1 MFIQTEETP
10 NPATLKFIPDGHV
23 ILKNGTAEFKNQK
36 QAETKSPL
44 ALQLFAIT
52 GVEAVFFGH
61 DFITITKSGN
71 AVWKYLTTEVQAVI
85 MDFFLTGKNPMFENQ
100 ENANAKEVSETSS
113 EGDSEIVKQIKE
125 LIEIK
130 VRPAVAMDGGD
141 IIFHSFETYESKQNR
156 KKVYSLIQLQ
166 SILKQSGFEITK
178 TTFSCGKNGVRAQ
191 EWTSNAITLLSQSNY
206 LYKVIGLIYGLLA
219 FIPILIFNLLQHN

>member
-23 ILKNGTAEFKNQK
+23 VLKNGTAEFKNQK
-36 QAETKSPL
+36 QAESKSPL
-44 ALQLFAIT
+44 ALQLFTIT
-52 GVEAVFFGH
+52 GVEAVFFGQ

-71 AVWKYLTTEVQAVI
+71 AVWKYLTSEIQAVI
-85 MDFFLTGKNPMFENQ
+85 MDFFLTGKEPMFENK
-100 ENANAKEVSETSS
+100 ENENSNEINKNLPE

-141 IIFHSFETYESKQNR
+141 IIFHSFE
-156 KKVYSLIQLQ
+156 
-166 SILKQSGFEITK
+166 
-178 TTFSCGKNGVRAQ
+178 NGVVYLMLKGSCSGCPSS
-191 EWTSNAITLLSQSNY
+191 TVTLKSGIENMLKHY
-206 LYKVIGLIYGLLA
+206 
-219 FIPILIFNLLQHN
+219 IPEVESVEQVSED

>member
-10 NPATLKFIPDGHV
+10 NPATLKFIPDGHIV
-23 ILKNGTAEFKNQK
+23 LKKGTAEFKNQK
-36 QAETKSPL
+36 QAESKSPL

-71 AVWKYLTTEVQAVI
+71 AVWKYLTSEVQAVI
-85 MDFFLTGKNPMFENQ
+85 MDFFLTGKEPMFENK
-100 ENANAKEVSETSS
+100 EDKNAKEASDISS

-141 IIFHSFETYESKQNR
+141 IIFHSFE
-156 KKVYSLIQLQ
+156 
-166 SILKQSGFEITK
+166 
-178 TTFSCGKNGVRAQ
+178 NGVVYLVLKGSCSGCPSS
-191 EWTSNAITLLSQSNY
+191 TVTLKSGIENMLKHY
-206 LYKVIGLIYGLLA
+206 
-219 FIPILIFNLLQHN
+219 IPEVEAVEQVSED